1 MTESIV
7 EQTLA
12 HGAAMLRHADP
23 GLYALLDREQRRQHE
38 TLSMVAAASVA
49 DPSVLACEASAA
61 GNVTTEG
68 YPGARY
74 HAGCEVVDEVERLAV
89 ARARAAFGA
98 SYANVQPH
106 SGSTANQIVLC
117 SLLRPGEV
125 LLGMDLQAGGHLTH
139 GATASMSGA
148 YFTAVHYGLGRDG
161 WIDYDQVAR
170 LSRRHRPRLIFCGGS
185 AYPRVVDFRRF
196 RAIADETGAYLVADI
211 SHIAGLVAAGVHPSP
226 VDVAHITTT
235 STYKQLYGPR
245 GGLILLGRDAD
256 RRTEA
261 GRTLAQTLQHA
272 VFPYMQGTPRLNT
285 IAAKARALAA
295 VATPEFAALAR
306 RITDLADCLATELAG
321 RGHAV
326 LTGGTDTHM
335 VLVDV
340 SREGLTGRI
349 AERALE
355 SCGIIINKNTIPGDR
370 HGPRIAGGIRLGTNV
385 LALRGLSRAQL
396 KRCADLVSTVLCQ
409 IEPRGDSDYRLAE
422 SVRHEVRAEV
432 GRLCRRF
439 ALPAYPVPAPGPAGP
454 AARPRREQHPGKRPV
469 WTAARPGDVGGK
481 EPDVA

>member
-12 HGAAMLRHADP
+12 HGAEMLRHADP
-23 GLYALLDREQRRQHE
+23 GLYELLDREQRRQHE

-49 DPSVLACEASAA
+49 DPSVLICEASAA

-89 ARARAAFGA
+89 ARACAAFGA

-106 SGSTANQIVLC
+106 SGSTANQVVLC
-117 SLLRPGEV
+117 SLLRPGDV

-148 YFTAVHYGLGRDG
+148 YFTAVHYGVGDDG

-185 AYPRVVDFRRF
+185 AYPRVVDFPRF
-196 RAIADETGAYLVADI
+196 RAIADEVGAYLVADI

-256 RRTEA
+256 QRTEA
-261 GRTLAQTLQHA
+261 GKTIAQTLQNA
-272 VFPYMQGTPRLNT
+272 VFPFIQGTPRLNT
-285 IAAKARALAA
+285 IAAKARALAT

-306 RITDLADCLATELAG
+306 RITDLADGLATELAE

-335 VLVDV
+335 VLMDV

-370 HGPRIAGGIRLGTNV
+370 HGPRIAGGDPAGNQRACAARPATRAHETV
-385 LALRGLSRAQL
+385 RPSRVHGA
-396 KRCADLVSTVLCQ
+396 V
-409 IEPRGDSDYRLAE
+409 
-422 SVRHEVRAEV
+422 
-432 GRLCRRF
+432 
-439 ALPAYPVPAPGPAGP
+439 PGPAPRRQRLLAGGIRQGGGPRRGRPPVPPLCPAGLP
-454 AARPRREQHPGKRPV
+454 AARARACAAGTVPR
-469 WTAARPGDVGGK
+469 AAASVDSSHAGRRQSEGV
-481 EPDVA
+481 